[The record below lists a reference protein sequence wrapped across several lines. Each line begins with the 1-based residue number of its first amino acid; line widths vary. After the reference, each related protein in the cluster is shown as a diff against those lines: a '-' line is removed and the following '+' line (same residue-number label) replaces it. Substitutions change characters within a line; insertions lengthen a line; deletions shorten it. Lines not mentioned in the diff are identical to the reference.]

1 MVETHQRGIKTP
13 CVRSLH
19 DGIFMFLPFQ
29 IGLAVGDIESVQKN
43 ATLKRLAMQVIN
55 ALSHPICYI

>member
-1 MVETHQRGIKTP
+1 MQEALEPR
-13 CVRSLH
+13 VRNLV
-19 DGIFMFLPFQ
+19 DGIIMFLPFQ

-55 ALSHPICYI
+55 ALSQPLFYI